1 MASFNIEDSA
11 FAGVS
16 LLGRRPV
23 AALVWA
29 VLWAGLVA
37 LVTLPFVGVL
47 ADFITLVVRS
57 GPQPD
62 PNAVLPLIGGLG
74 AFALLGG
81 IFSLALGA
89 VISCAVYRAIL
100 TPDDSA
106 FAYLRLGEREILVL
120 LVNFVKAV
128 ILAVASFAMGIVLA
142 IFMFAAMAGGQGAGM
157 AINLIGR
164 IVVQGVIFWL
174 QLRLCLAG
182 PMTFTEGRFR
192 LFESW
197 AATRGL
203 TLRLLVVGIIL
214 ALIVL
219 VVYLALVTLGALV
232 GVGLWNSAPRPADIR
247 SLLAQPSSV
256 WMPALAPF
264 ITLGVVLVTVGGAIL
279 TPILNAPWAH
289 IYRTL
294 AGGGADTAETFS

>member
-1 MASFNIEDSA
+1 MATFNVEDSA
-11 FAGVS
+11 FAGVG

-23 AALVWA
+23 AALIWA

-37 LVTLPFVGVL
+37 LVTIPFVGVIS
-47 ADFITLVVRS
+47 DFITAVVRS
-57 GPQPD
+57 GNHPD
-62 PNAVLPLIGGLG
+62 AATLMPLLAGMG
-74 AFALLGG
+74 AFLLLSG

-100 TPDDSA
+100 TPEDSA
-106 FAYLRLGEREILVL
+106 FAYLRLTEREVMVL

-128 ILAVASFAMGIVLA
+128 VIGAANVGMSMVIGIL
-142 IFMFAAMAGGQGAGM
+142 MFAAMAAGPAAGAL
-157 AINLIGR
+157 ANVVGR
-164 IVVQGVIFWL
+164 LVVMGVIFWL
-174 QLRLCLAG
+174 QLRLSMAG

-197 AATRGL
+197 SLTRGV
-203 TLRLLVVGIIL
+203 TLRLLVVGVIL

-219 VVYLALVTLGALV
+219 VVYLALVTLGAGV

-247 SLLAQPSSV
+247 NLLAQSPSV

-264 ITLGVVLVTVGGAIL
+264 IALGAVLTIIGGAIL

-289 IYRTL
+289 VYRSL
-294 AGGGADTAETFS
+294 VGGADPAETFS